1 MATQT
6 PYELTCSL
14 REHNEQL
21 DQVRE
26 LLEAEPGNAEYL
38 DLQTSLLEAR
48 QPPVRPRFTSHL
60 LAQVIALTEDL
71 LRSATE
77 PSAAAPSGFGGGPA
91 LARTNWAPGEAC
103 HALFTDGQWHP
114 AVVQSAASG
123 GGFKVLFGHYAVPM
137 ALPAS
142 SLRAA
147 PGGGDTAYVGVP
159 APKRLRAEPGVL
171 GKEVPKRLEAEEG
184 DDPAT
189 RERKRK
195 LLKAFKSKQRLAS
208 AEAAQQEQA
217 ASWQA
222 FRAGKASGKAKPV
235 GFLTKVAK
243 ESMFA
248 VPEGGTGGRVG
259 VIGSGKALTPQVPK
273 LRHG

>member
-1 MATQT
+1 M
-6 PYELTCSL
+6 
-14 REHNEQL
+14 
-21 DQVRE
+21 
-26 LLEAEPGNAEYL
+26 
-38 DLQTSLLEAR
+38 
-48 QPPVRPRFTSHL
+48 
-60 LAQVIALTEDL
+60 
-71 LRSATE
+71 
-77 PSAAAPSGFGGGPA
+77 
-91 LARTNWAPGEAC
+91 
-103 HALFTDGQWHP
+103 
-114 AVVQSAASG
+114 VQSAAPG
-123 GGFKVLFGHYAVPM
+123 GGFKVLFGHYAVPV

-171 GKEVPKRLEAEEG
+171 GKEVPKRLEAEAS

-195 LLKAFKSKQRLAS
+195 LLKAFKSKQRLAG

-222 FRAGKASGKAKPV
+222 FRQGKASKAKPV
-235 GFLTKVAK
+235 GYLSKVAK

-248 VPEGGTGGRVG
+248 VPEGGAGGRVG
-259 VIGSGKALTPQVPK
+259 VIGSGKAPTPQAPK
-273 LRHG
+273 LRHNPA